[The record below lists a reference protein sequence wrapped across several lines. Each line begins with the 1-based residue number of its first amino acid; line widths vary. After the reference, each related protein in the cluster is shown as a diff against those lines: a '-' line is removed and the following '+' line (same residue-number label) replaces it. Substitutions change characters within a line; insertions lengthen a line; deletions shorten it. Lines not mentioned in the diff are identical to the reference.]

1 MIGDTD
7 IILAIYDCQY

>member
-7 IILAIYDCQY
+7 IILAIDDCQY